1 MKKGNWPKISII
13 TPTLNSSRTIKLYFE
28 AIKMQKYKGSVEVL
42 ILDGGSIDNTL
53 DIAKK
58 YNSKIFFNKLK
69 TAESGKALG
78 VKKATGSICAFID
91 SDNVLTSSLW
101 LEKLVKPLVKDPA
114 IIASEPIY
122 FEYRKTD
129 HWLTRYFALIGMGDP
144 INLFIGN
151 YDKYNYLNSRW
162 TNINL
167 QQKEKKGY
175 IKVKLENRIPT
186 IGANGFLI
194 RKGVLDAYP
203 MNDYL
208 FDVDVLEYL
217 VKKHPIFVAK
227 VNQGIIHLFS
237 GDVSTFTRKQRRR
250 IRDYLYHYYYKNSKK
265 TENSLESPFI
275 FWGIVRFIAS
285 CLSVFPLIFQLSVGF
300 TRRRD
305 VVWLFHL
312 PACYITLFVYT
323 YETVRSLFIKEE
335 YSRENW
341 KQ

>member
-1 MKKGNWPKISII
+1 MTKGNEPKISII

-28 AIKMQKYKGSVEVL
+28 AIKMQKYNGSVEVL
-42 ILDGGSIDNTL
+42 IIDGGSMDDTL
-53 DIAKK
+53 DFAKK
-58 YNSKIFFNKLK
+58 YNNKIFFNKLK

-78 VKKATGSICAFID
+78 VKKSTGSICAFID
-91 SDNVLTSSLW
+91 SDNILPDKYWLRKMVLSFMVDSQIMAT
-101 LEKLVKPLVKDPA
+101 
-114 IIASEPIY
+114 EPIK
-122 FEYRKTD
+122 FTYRVKD

-151 YDKYNYLNSRW
+151 YDKYSYITNKW
-162 TNINL
+162 TNL
-167 QQKEKKGY
+167 KLKEENKNGY
-175 IKVKLENRIPT
+175 TKVKLENRIPT

-194 RKGVLDAYP
+194 KKEALTSYELG
-203 MNDYL
+203 DYL
-208 FDVDVLEYL
+208 FDVDLLETL
-217 VKKHPIFVAK
+217 TKRSPIFISK
-227 VNQGIIHLFS
+227 VDVGIVHLFS
-237 GDVSTFTRKQRRR
+237 SDISTFIRKQRRR

-275 FWGIVRFIAS
+275 FWGIVKFIAS
-285 CLSVFPLIFQLSVGF
+285 CISVFPLIFQLFVGF
-300 TRRRD
+300 TRKRD

-323 YETVRSLFIKEE
+323 YETIRSLFIKEE